1 MGIKVMK
8 RNHTPINQ
16 LILETKDLSMFTI
29 ERIITADA
37 KYWLLTDLRTKSTRN
52 FKTKYNAELAIV
64 AVVKWAMK

>member
-1 MGIKVMK
+1 
-8 RNHTPINQ
+8 
-16 LILETKDLSMFTI
+16 MFTI